1 MSHNGK
7 MSECQGRHQEVSA
20 PLEYWLHAGE
30 VKEKEEKKRQKQY
43 RFWKTH
49 WTNLKFFFRQS
60 GRNQMPRYL
69 LFSLGG
75 NRTLTCWVAS
85 VVSDSLQVCPWE
97 SPGKN
102 TGVGGCFLLQGIFP
116 TQGLIWRFLPWQ
128 MDSLPLRH
136 QGSHQEQLYSDL
148 KKKKRILKHHLS
160 ISPGKRERGNVATLW
175 LHLLL

>member
-1 MSHNGK
+1 MLLQMTEFLYFLWLNSI
-7 MSECQGRHQEVSA
+7 CVS
-20 PLEYWLHAGE
+20 
-30 VKEKEEKKRQKQY
+30 V
-43 RFWKTH
+43 
-49 WTNLKFFFRQS
+49 
-60 GRNQMPRYL
+60 L
-69 LFSLGG
+69 LVLVAQACP
-75 NRTLTCWVAS
+75 TLCNPM
-85 VVSDSLQVCPWE
+85 DRLLCPWN

-175 LHLLL
+175 LHLLLQSVTSNRYQWKWGINPLFSLLVVSW